1 MTPEDYWYLPPDPEP
16 EEACL
21 HPVDGERCGEPTGGG
36 PLCDEHPANT
46 PDEYDAYVRLAA

>member
-1 MTPEDYWYLPPDPEP
+1 MNPWDWYYLQPDPDP

-36 PLCDEHPANT
+36 PLCDEHPADT